1 MPAQLCPTLCNTLDY
16 GPLYSSVHGTLQARI
31 LEWVVIPNSRSSDPE
46 IEPRSPALQMDSL
59 PAKPSG
65 KPIYYIQ

>member
-16 GPLYSSVHGTLQARI
+16 GPLHSSVHGTLQARI
-31 LEWVVIPNSRSSDPE
+31 LEWVVIPNSRFSDPE
-46 IEPRSPALQMDSL
+46 IEPMSPALQMDSL

-65 KPIYYIQ
+65 KPIYYMQ